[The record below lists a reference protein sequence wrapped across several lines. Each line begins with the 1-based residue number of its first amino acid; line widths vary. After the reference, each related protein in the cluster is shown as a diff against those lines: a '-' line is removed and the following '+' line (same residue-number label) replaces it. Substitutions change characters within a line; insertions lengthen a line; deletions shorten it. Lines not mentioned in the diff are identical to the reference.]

1 MKVSDVTYLK
11 DYTVSI
17 TFDDGIIGTID
28 LSDLV
33 NQGIFSVLKNKELF
47 SKIHT
52 TGYSIGWSEELEI
65 DVAEIY
71 SEISGKSPTEFFNTN
86 ISHASN

>member
-1 MKVSDVTYLK
+1 MPEKIEL
-11 DYTVSI
+11 
-17 TFDDGIIGTID
+17 
-28 LSDLV
+28 
-33 NQGIFSVLKNKELF
+33 ELF
-47 SKIHT
+47 FKCCEELLANKSALFVNAGEFSFK
-52 TGYSIGWSEELEI
+52 ELEI

>member
-1 MKVSDVTYLK
+1 MTYLK
-11 DYTVSI
+11 DCKVSI
-17 TFDDGIIGTID
+17 TFNDGVIGTID

-33 NQGIFSVLKNKELF
+33 NQGIFSELKNKELF

-52 TGYSIGWSEELEI
+52 TGYSIGWSEELKI
-65 DVAEIY
+65 DVTKIY

-86 ISHASN
+86 ISHASK